1 MPVGIESGKRE
12 ITSSGVAAV
21 ATSQSLGG
29 TRRNMSRTH
38 PPTTQAGYPWDE
50 RILNTFLTYFG
61 GVMSTMVHH
70 LKVLAIGL
78 SRDYNKHNSAAEVF
92 FILPSRAGFI
102 KEQIVKDCKTGNGD

>member
-1 MPVGIESGKRE
+1 
-12 ITSSGVAAV
+12 
-21 ATSQSLGG
+21 
-29 TRRNMSRTH
+29 
-38 PPTTQAGYPWDE
+38 
-50 RILNTFLTYFG
+50 
-61 GVMSTMVHH
+61 MSTMVHH